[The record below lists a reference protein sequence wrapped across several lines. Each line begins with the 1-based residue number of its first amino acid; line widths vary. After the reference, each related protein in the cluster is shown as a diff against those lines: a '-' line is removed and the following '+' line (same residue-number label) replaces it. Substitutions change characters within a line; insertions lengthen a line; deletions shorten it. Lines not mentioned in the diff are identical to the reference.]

1 MGYSKSLKYWA
12 NDEPGF
18 IYGWS
23 ILQYQD
29 VAKNLTKVH
38 FAQNFKN
45 GSDIYEHFLF
55 LKKKKKK
62 ELSTEVLTISK
73 TYIILA
79 THVLWYMGNSE
90 FVGNFW

>member
-55 LKKKKKK
+55 FLKKKKKRTFHR
-62 ELSTEVLTISK
+62 SAD
-73 TYIILA
+73 Y
-79 THVLWYMGNSE
+79 
-90 FVGNFW
+90 

>member
-55 LKKKKKK
+55 
-62 ELSTEVLTISK
+62 
-73 TYIILA
+73 
-79 THVLWYMGNSE
+79 
-90 FVGNFW
+90 F